1 RTTPFP
7 ENIWE
12 IGQDCEPP
20 TRTGRSKFP
29 AGRPRIQQNVMAVTY
44 RRPAV
49 WKGPDQGELAA
60 PTTPPSPRVVRIR
73 RRVSISPRLGG
84 ALYLWRREW
93 AAGLTL
99 SLWHCSAPQKNRRLD
114 SVLGLRSG
122 LYALIGHRSRA
133 ARIVFVSQVPRES
146 FSARA

>member
-29 AGRPRIQQNVMAVTY
+29 AVRPRMQQNVTAVTY

-84 ALYLWRREW
+84 ALYLWARGW
-93 AAGLTL
+93 AARLGP
-99 SLWHCSAPQKNRRLD
+99 SLGPLPRPPPKW
-114 SVLGLRSG
+114 
-122 LYALIGHRSRA
+122 A
-133 ARIVFVSQVPRES
+133 ARHRGLGGAMVLFPISV
-146 FSARA
+146 